1 MSIFVFVFVFILVF
15 MFVFVFV
22 FVFVSREICQDDELR
37 AGVGAEEALTNGED
51 SWRRPPDTN
60 SLFLYLD
67 ELRDDQWHWW
77 WAGSRDTISP
87 YQWVAMYY

>member
-1 MSIFVFVFVFILVF
+1 MFVFVFILVF

-22 FVFVSREICQDDELR
+22 FVFVSREICQDDELL
-37 AGVGAEEALTNGED
+37 AGDGVGAEEALTNGED

-67 ELRDDQWHWW
+67 ELRDHQWHWW
-77 WAGSRDTISP
+77 WGGSRDTISP
-87 YQWVAMYY
+87 FQRVAMYL

>member
-1 MSIFVFVFVFILVF
+1 

-22 FVFVSREICQDDELR
+22 FLFVSREICQDDELR

-67 ELRDDQWHWW
+67 ELRDHQWHWW

-87 YQWVAMYY
+87 FQRVAMYL